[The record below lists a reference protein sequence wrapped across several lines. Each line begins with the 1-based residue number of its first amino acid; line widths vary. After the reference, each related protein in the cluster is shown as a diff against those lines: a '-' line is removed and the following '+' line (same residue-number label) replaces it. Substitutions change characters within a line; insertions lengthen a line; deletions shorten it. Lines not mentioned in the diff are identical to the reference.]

1 MQQSVS
7 VLHVY
12 ILFHILFLLGC
23 YKILRILPCA
33 ILQVLVGYL
42 SYIEQGVHVGLPRWR
57 LPMQEMQEPS
67 VRSLGCEGSLEWKTA
82 TRSSILAWEVPWMEE
97 PGAQAVE
104 SQGIGQV

>member
-1 MQQSVS
+1 MI
-7 VLHVY
+7 Y
-12 ILFHILFLLGC
+12 IKEYTCIYSFSDSFPSRLLQNLAYTSLC
-23 YKILRILPCA
+23 YTAGSCW
-33 ILQVLVGYL
+33 L